1 VFNFVKDGTAMKAS
15 DYQISLW
22 YDNSYSVYDN

>member
-1 VFNFVKDGTAMKAS
+1 MKAS
-15 DYQISLW
+15 DYQIPLW